1 MHLTVTKVTSLT
13 TWLAALLAIAI
24 SIILPAGYFGLT
36 YQHQISA
43 MQTEAEINA
52 LLVTRLINSNPE
64 LWQFETHRLQ
74 DLVQQDMTET
84 VLPEV
89 RRITGAGNQV
99 IAESAG
105 QLAAPVVTRS
115 DKLFSSGE
123 VVGEMQI
130 SRSFR
135 PVLMDMLLVA
145 LGGILLGATVYTS
158 LRVFP
163 LRALRDSLD
172 LHFQEKERAQVTL
185 QSIGDAVITTDANGA
200 IEYLNPVAEELTGW
214 SNAEAQGLPLPQVF
228 DIINEGTGEA
238 QENPVDKVLAK
249 GCIVPLANHT
259 ALRRRDGTSIP
270 IEDSAA
276 PIRDRAGYI
285 TGVVLVFHDVSSA
298 REFKQRLT
306 HQATHDALTNLANR
320 REFELR
326 LQDALSI
333 AKAQC
338 VQHAVCYFD
347 LDQFKIINDTC
358 GHMAGDELL
367 RQLSAVL
374 EATVRQTDTLARL
387 GGDEFGLLLM
397 NCEQAPAER
406 IVNNLMQ
413 SVRDFR
419 FNWRDESF
427 VVSVSAGLVPVTAE
441 SESMAHILSTADAA
455 CYIAK
460 ESGRNRVH
468 VYRENDK
475 DVAHR
480 RGEMSWVARINEA
493 LDQSLFCLY
502 RQTIAPLDD
511 SHPGEHFEVLVRM
524 KDKSGQLILP
534 AEFIPAA
541 ERYNL
546 MPAID
551 RWVIQNTFALLNKLY
566 GDNRQKKLSICT
578 INLSGL
584 SLSDESFLEF
594 IRHQGKLLQATPR
607 AICFEITET
616 AAIANINKAI
626 TFMSRL
632 KELGFSFSLDDFGSG
647 LSSFTYLK
655 NLPIDYLKIDG
666 SFVKNMLD
674 NALDFSIVSA
684 VNQIGHTMGVH
695 TVAEF
700 VENTKILGALRE
712 MGMDYAQGYGVSRP
726 EPFSADTKL

>member
-419 FNWRDESF
+419 FNWGNESF

-468 VYRENDK
+468 VYRDNDK

>member
-468 VYRENDK
+468 VYRDNDK